1 MDLFKILPTG
11 LVLLAPKKQLII
23 LIVEI
28 SSSKS
33 AFMDLGGKRMDCTV
47 SCLMCVGISYVSSR
61 RMD

>member
-33 AFMDLGGKRMDCTV
+33 AFMDLCGKRMDCFLDCFLSNV
-47 SCLMCVGISYVSSR
+47 RWDLVR
-61 RMD
+61 Q